1 MGLVCDF
8 QTHASIR
15 GRFSMKTGQR
25 GMKFSM
31 KKTRGRREAVNVRLS
46 YGCDATGAYSSSYS
60 RRHPIERWYVE
71 KKLGEGGFGAV
82 YRVRDQTGQYA
93 LKVEGVDEKV
103 QVLKMEVFVL
113 TELAAR
119 GGRHFCRIEDKGRF
133 GNFNYVVMTLVGK
146 SLQNLRKE
154 RPTQCLTLACA
165 LSVGIQC
172 LEALED
178 LHGIGYLHRDVKPGN
193 YTIGRPELRELRK
206 VYILDF
212 GMCRK
217 FTNDQGVI
225 RKPRAAAG
233 FRGTVRYAPISC
245 HMQRELCRKDD
256 VETWIYQQVE
266 LTVGRVPWREV
277 QDMNQVGEY
286 KKRCR
291 QPPGLYELFAPPCPK
306 EFIEILQIVDALKYY
321 DQPNYQQ
328 IYGIGAQVTCQSN
341 PANV

>member
-1 MGLVCDF
+1 MGE
-8 QTHASIR
+8 QI
-15 GRFSMKTGQR
+15 
-25 GMKFSM
+25 
-31 KKTRGRREAVNVRLS
+31 AV
-46 YGCDATGAYSSSYS
+46 GTQ
-60 RRHPIERWYVE
+60 IERWYVE

-82 YRVRDQTGQYA
+82 YKVRDPTGLYA

-113 TELAAR
+113 SELAAR
-119 GGRHFCRIEDKGRF
+119 GGRHFCKIEDKGRF
-133 GNFNYVVMTLVGK
+133 GNYNYVVMTLVGK
-146 SLQNLRKE
+146 SLQDLRKE
-154 RPTQCLTLACA
+154 RNPQRLSLGCA

-193 YTIGRPELRELRK
+193 YTVGRPELNELRK

-217 FTNDQGVI
+217 FTNDQGI
-225 RKPRAAAG
+225 MRKPRAAAG

-256 VETWIYQQVE
+256 IETWIYQQVE

-291 QPPGLYELFAPPCPK
+291 NPPALFELFAPPCPR
-306 EFIEILQIVDALKYY
+306 EFIEIMQLVDSYKYY

-328 IYGIGAQVTCQSN
+328 IYSLMRRALQNCGQ
-341 PANV
+341 PEFPYDWER

>member
-1 MGLVCDF
+1 MMASRLLNPEKILVLD
-8 QTHASIR
+8 
-15 GRFSMKTGQR
+15 
-25 GMKFSM
+25 
-31 KKTRGRREAVNVRLS
+31 REM
-46 YGCDATGAYSSSYS
+46 
-60 RRHPIERWYVE
+60 
-71 KKLGEGGFGAV
+71 
-82 YRVRDQTGQYA
+82 VRDQTGQYA

-133 GNFNYVVMTLVGK
+133 GNFNYVVMTLVGR
-146 SLQNLRKE
+146 SLQDLRKE

-178 LHGIGYLHRDVKPGN
+178 R
-193 YTIGRPELRELRK
+193 
-206 VYILDF
+206 ILVGKKGSDEF
-212 GMCRK
+212 
-217 FTNDQGVI
+217 QGVI

-306 EFIEILQIVDALKYY
+306 EFVEILQIVDALKYY
-321 DQPNYQQ
+321 DAPNYQQ
-328 IYGIGAQVTCQSN
+328 IYALMRRALQNCGQ
-341 PANV
+341 PEFPYDWEK